1 MARAI
6 GGWLSGPPVAP
17 GSPPGV
23 RLGFPEDGPGSVAS
37 TAPRVGAFVID
48 GIVANLLVGIPY
60 LFGVRYGPD
69 TRGLAIFGAFLLV
82 EFIFDAIYGQT
93 VGKRLAGIRVIR
105 ADGDGLASVPW
116 LLLRTALLG
125 MLIPPLIWDR
135 DRRGLHDKAAGTIVV
150 VDPNKI
156 PNKAANKA
164 ANNDPNK
171 AKAAAKPAPRTA
183 AKQPAAVASAPV
195 AANAPAARPQKK
207 RPPAKAAR
215 RKKHR

>member
-6 GGWLSGPPVAP
+6 GGWLAGPPVAP

-23 RLGFPEDGPGSVAS
+23 RLGFPEDGPGSVAA

-60 LFGVRYGPD
+60 LFGVRYGAD

-93 VGKRLAGIRVIR
+93 IGKRLAGIRVIR
-105 ADGDGLASVPW
+105 ADGDGLASAPW

-125 MLIPPLIWDR
+125 MLIPPLVWDR
-135 DRRGLHDKAAGTIVV
+135 DRRGLHDKAAGTIIV

-156 PNKAANKA
+156 PNKA
-164 ANNDPNK
+164 PNK
-171 AKAAAKPAPRTA
+171 APKKARPAATPAQPA
-183 AKQPAAVASAPV
+183 AEQAAAVASAPV

-207 RPPAKAAR
+207 RPPTKAAR
-215 RKKHR
+215 RKKRR